1 MKFPSSFLLL
11 LSLLALAACS
21 PSSQEVE
28 SSYAEESPIPAK
40 AEVDRFISEGP
51 EHAARELRPLDYWLH
66 YKMMQATGMEEAL
79 GGEEQTVAAL
89 KAIGI
94 AYEQRLK
101 SFKAET
107 PRMIPASFTGEGM
120 DAGFLGMGFGTI
132 AGVMSGG
139 LFSGPASQLSD
150 QQLAEIAKAGPMKF
164 AHKDGS
170 AEFQMGEDGSLDQ
183 MLEFTVDE
191 NGVSGKTKMKMKMK
205 IEACPDAT
213 GKLTIAMD
221 IDSSMRVSGKAGTGG
236 YVRSQLRYERYLDD
250 DAHLIEDNSGI
261 ASEMHIEM
269 GGFENYKGQH
279 MNVTLGL
286 GHDGKGFGTRHGD
299 SGFNILFRPEEVTRA
314 NTMLKQAYIFQAA
327 MAEFMLR
334 GMGSKQA
341 PWESG
346 HCVDLK
352 VNSDP
357 AKRKGA
363 KPNTT
368 YSLLAEPRAKA
379 DGAPTGGT
387 VRATL
392 TGKSSLTPDNSP
404 VKADATFTYSN
415 PTEKNQSASIS
426 FEARSKR
433 GVGRATLEF
442 DTKEGKSYRITGIG
456 DCPGP
461 WDVCDTTK
469 PFTFP
474 VCGGVMTHT
483 PKSDAGGSQTFS
495 HSGAHG
501 SGSYSFSGPEEK
513 MTVTYRTT
521 TCAMG
526 KCYGPLVGTAI
537 WTKIDSCE

>member
-11 LSLLALAACS
+11 FSLLAMAACS
-21 PSSQEVE
+21 PSPQEVE
-28 SSYAEESPIPAK
+28 SSDAEESPVPAQ
-40 AEVDRFISEGP
+40 AEVDLFISEGP
-51 EHAARELRPLDYWLH
+51 EQVARELRPLDYWLH
-66 YKMMQATGMEEAL
+66 YKMMQATGIEEAL
-79 GGEEQTVAAL
+79 GGEVQAVAAL
-89 KAIGI
+89 KAIGMS
-94 AYEQRLK
+94 YERKLN
-101 SFKAET
+101 SFKTEA
-107 PRMIPASFTGEGM
+107 PRMIPAAFTGEGM
-120 DAGFLGMGFGTI
+120 DAGFLGMGFGTV

-139 LFSGPASQLSD
+139 LFAGSASELSD
-150 QQLAEIAKAGPMKF
+150 QQLAEMANAGPMKF

-170 AEFQMGEDGSLDQ
+170 AEFKIAEDGSLDQ
-183 MLEFTVDE
+183 MLEFAIDE
-191 NGVSGKTKMKMKMK
+191 NGISGKTKLKMTM
-205 IEACPDAT
+205 ETCPDAT
-213 GKLTIAMD
+213 GKLAFTMD
-221 IDSSMRVSGKAGTGG
+221 IDSSMRVSGKPGTGG
-236 YVRSQLRYERYLDD
+236 YIRSQLKYERYLDD
-250 DAHLIEDNSGI
+250 NAHLIEDAAGS

-269 GGFENYKGQH
+269 GGFEHYEGQH
-279 MNVTLGL
+279 MNVSLGR
-286 GHDGKGFGTRHGD
+286 GRDGKGFGSRHGD
-299 SGFNILFRPEEVTRA
+299 SGFNILFRPEEFTRA
-314 NTMLKQAYIFQAA
+314 NTMLQQAYGFQMA

-346 HCVDLK
+346 RCVDLK

-368 YSLLAEPRAKA
+368 YSILAEPRAKA
-379 DGAPTGGT
+379 DGAPTGGS

-392 TGKSSLTPDNSP
+392 SGKSSLTPDNSP
-404 VKADATFTYSN
+404 VKADATFSYSN
-415 PTEKNQSASIS
+415 PTEKDQSASIA

-433 GVGRATLEF
+433 GVGKATLEF